1 MFFCYF
7 FSLTGRQT
15 VAFSL
20 LIYSNASNGRNRI
33 YFALWKQRPGAIIP
47 LRWGG
52 EAVSPL
58 TAPLDKSQWKKI
70 FNASETGIMS
80 AWWLMS
86 NPFMHLHFSK
96 KGGGG
101 GKPPSSCSVLGRW
114 DVLFLST
121 NLLPRSSSAGFLLP
135 LSDSSKSPEPV
146 IRGRAHRPSKHIPAL
161 AKTSPKVSRDS
172 ELRFSHSASL
182 GFSFSGMAASILE
195 VGNVIVSISLFFYF
209 VTSSLYFQWQKCF

>member
-58 TAPLDKSQWKKI
+58 KAPLDKSQWKKI

-96 KGGGG
+96 KRWRGGGNPRPPAACWG
-101 GKPPSSCSVLGRW
+101 GGMSS
-114 DVLFLST
+114 FY
-121 NLLPRSSSAGFLLP
+121 
-135 LSDSSKSPEPV
+135 
-146 IRGRAHRPSKHIPAL
+146 RPICFHAPPAL
-161 AKTSPKVSRDS
+161 GFYCLLATLQRAP
-172 ELRFSHSASL
+172 SL
-182 GFSFSGMAASILE
+182 
-195 VGNVIVSISLFFYF
+195 
-209 VTSSLYFQWQKCF
+209 

>member
-1 MFFCYF
+1 METTDSVSLIFFFIYVVQAEPTCSFVIF

-58 TAPLDKSQWKKI
+58 KAPLDKSQWKKI

-96 KGGGG
+96 KGLGGG
-101 GKPPSSCSVLGRW
+101 ETPVLLQRVGE
-114 DVLFLST
+114 V
-121 NLLPRSSSAGFLLP
+121 GCP
-135 LSDSSKSPEPV
+135 LSIDQ
-146 IRGRAHRPSKHIPAL
+146 
-161 AKTSPKVSRDS
+161 
-172 ELRFSHSASL
+172 SASTL
-182 GFSFSGMAASILE
+182 LQRWVFIAS
-195 VGNVIVSISLFFYF
+195 
-209 VTSSLYFQWQKCF
+209 